1 MWFYMLIV
9 INEVIYRNF
18 VLLSFSIDLMFATSI
33 KSIEINNKSFT
44 ANIKSFEKEA
54 IVFLLG
60 GKKSM

>member
-9 INEVIYRNF
+9 INEVIYRDF
-18 VLLSFSIDLMFATSI
+18 VLLSFSIDLMFATNI
-33 KSIEINNKSFT
+33 KSIEINNKSFV
-44 ANIKSFEKEA
+44 ANIKSFEKET